1 MDVVLSRFHYDKH
14 FLNPNITMENFLD
27 DFLED
32 QLLFHPFMEHH
43 FQYWGLEKQGY
54 PNILYLNF
62 EEMKKD
68 IDSVIVKTMKFLGKE
83 YPKEKLVLL
92 KDHLSF
98 SNMKS

>member
-1 MDVVLSRFHYDKH
+1 MDVAISRFHYDTKI
-14 FLNPNITMENFLD
+14 FNSKLTIEQFLD
-27 DFLED
+27 DFLEER
-32 QLLFHPFMEHH
+32 LMFHPFMEHH

-83 YPKEKLVLL
+83 YPKEKLDLL

-98 SNMKS
+98 RNMKS